1 MDVPGAGLL
10 EVFWKTRE
18 VSYVEA
24 NPKLICQSE
33 NRFQHVFTKLQCFGC
48 DDYEKVVLLDIDLL
62 VRDNIDELSSCQPP
76 CALRR
81 GHKALPSH
89 VDVSL
94 SCYNTEGRQKFGMNL
109 GVAVL
114 KPSKEELEKILTSV
128 KSRDP
133 MHEVCSGPE
142 QDFLSRWFKN
152 WTSMNVKYNYQLH
165 QLALS
170 CEHEGP
176 QAMRLQLKLENV
188 KVLHY
193 SGRVK
198 PWDFYFDVRAKSS
211 ESFSAFCEERLLP
224 AYNAKGKEFEDTV
237 RNAAHEWKQ
246 QCKDMW
252 QYALAQTSCDKC
264 KLCTIPKPL
273 DLEACRQYKLSIK
286 YLEDVP
292 FFNQKGIHRRG
303 LDGAWD
309 VLGLPADWSQEDV
322 ADLYAEF
329 IRSCHQERAAR
340 RDFASFL
347 VFLPGKRELQLL
359 WERLDDVT
367 DLQVKCIFGGQTIEE
382 QERVLS
388 ESHQRERSVILG
400 TDVIESSVTIPDVDL
415 VIDTCEQ
422 KRLRWDGGK
431 NQSLL
436 TLVLV
441 SKDEA
446 KQRSGRTG
454 RVRDGEV
461 IRLVS
466 KGCFDR
472 LQPHAEP
479 QIKHSRLED
488 LLLSLFELP
497 NLGDPRQRANVLAL
511 MKLLD
516 QQDVKPPMQSLD
528 QKHGATLPR
537 MRGPLFDDVEFSSLV
552 ELRANNLDN
561 FRL

>member
-1 MDVPGAGLL
+1 MKRPRGKGYAFVAVLFGPDQDMLQRFVLGALVLGHSLKVSSTSFDMVLLHTADVMDVPGAGLL

-246 QCKDMW
+246 QCKVW
-252 QYALAQTSCDKC
+252 RS
-264 KLCTIPKPL
+264 
-273 DLEACRQYKLSIK
+273 
-286 YLEDVP
+286 
-292 FFNQKGIHRRG
+292 
-303 LDGAWD
+303 
-309 VLGLPADWSQEDV
+309 V
-322 ADLYAEF
+322 A
-329 IRSCHQERAAR
+329 
-340 RDFASFL
+340 
-347 VFLPGKRELQLL
+347 
-359 WERLDDVT
+359 T
-367 DLQVKCIFGGQTIEE
+367 
-382 QERVLS
+382 VLS
-388 ESHQRERSVILG
+388 ATVSV
-400 TDVIESSVTIPDVDL
+400 EQMMSVFGL
-415 VIDTCEQ
+415 
-422 KRLRWDGGK
+422 
-431 NQSLL
+431 
-436 TLVLV
+436 
-441 SKDEA
+441 
-446 KQRSGRTG
+446 
-454 RVRDGEV
+454 
-461 IRLVS
+461 
-466 KGCFDR
+466 
-472 LQPHAEP
+472 
-479 QIKHSRLED
+479 
-488 LLLSLFELP
+488 
-497 NLGDPRQRANVLAL
+497 
-511 MKLLD
+511 
-516 QQDVKPPMQSLD
+516 
-528 QKHGATLPR
+528 
-537 MRGPLFDDVEFSSLV
+537 
-552 ELRANNLDN
+552 
-561 FRL
+561 

>member
-1 MDVPGAGLL
+1 MVEPESNECLGVEPQSLKVRCPHKRCPLRLEVAQRSSNGAYAIRITGLESPASRAKQPILNVHPNRRVTKTWCPTCAKPLEVRNEAAEPQMKRPRGKGYAFVAVLFGPDQDMLQRFVLGALVLGHSLKVSSTSFDMVLLHTADVMDVPGAGLL

-246 QCKDMW
+246 QCKVW
-252 QYALAQTSCDKC
+252 RS
-264 KLCTIPKPL
+264 
-273 DLEACRQYKLSIK
+273 
-286 YLEDVP
+286 
-292 FFNQKGIHRRG
+292 
-303 LDGAWD
+303 
-309 VLGLPADWSQEDV
+309 V
-322 ADLYAEF
+322 A
-329 IRSCHQERAAR
+329 
-340 RDFASFL
+340 
-347 VFLPGKRELQLL
+347 
-359 WERLDDVT
+359 T
-367 DLQVKCIFGGQTIEE
+367 
-382 QERVLS
+382 VLS
-388 ESHQRERSVILG
+388 ATVSV
-400 TDVIESSVTIPDVDL
+400 EQMMSVFGL
-415 VIDTCEQ
+415 
-422 KRLRWDGGK
+422 
-431 NQSLL
+431 
-436 TLVLV
+436 
-441 SKDEA
+441 
-446 KQRSGRTG
+446 
-454 RVRDGEV
+454 
-461 IRLVS
+461 
-466 KGCFDR
+466 
-472 LQPHAEP
+472 
-479 QIKHSRLED
+479 
-488 LLLSLFELP
+488 
-497 NLGDPRQRANVLAL
+497 
-511 MKLLD
+511 
-516 QQDVKPPMQSLD
+516 
-528 QKHGATLPR
+528 
-537 MRGPLFDDVEFSSLV
+537 
-552 ELRANNLDN
+552 
-561 FRL
+561 